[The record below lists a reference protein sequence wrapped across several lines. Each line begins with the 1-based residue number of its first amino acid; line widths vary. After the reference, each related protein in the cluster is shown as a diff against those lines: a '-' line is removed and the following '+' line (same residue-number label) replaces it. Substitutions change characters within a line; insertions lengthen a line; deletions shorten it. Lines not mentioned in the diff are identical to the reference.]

1 MPNREERRAR
11 ARRERRSGSPRSSAP
26 VAPRGS
32 GRVNEY
38 DLQERSRRLAE
49 GSAGPWVPSAS
60 DAEQWGDEPPTA
72 SHRSAAWW
80 ARVVCWSLIALSV
93 VAFLVAMWLP
103 SHPLWLLIVVAVAF
117 AIGILS
123 LFFVSR
129 DPSSNPRLDDNGTAV

>member
-1 MPNREERRAR
+1 
-11 ARRERRSGSPRSSAP
+11 
-26 VAPRGS
+26 
-32 GRVNEY
+32 
-38 DLQERSRRLAE
+38 
-49 GSAGPWVPSAS
+49 
-60 DAEQWGDEPPTA
+60 
-72 SHRSAAWW
+72 
-80 ARVVCWSLIALSV
+80 VVCWSLIALSA